1 MNEMYKD
8 MLEILQQRI
17 PIGERQGLILLEKTE
32 GNTDK
37 AEKYFTEERI
47 SIIVNK
53 TGIPSEI
60 AFRHLKE
67 NNFEIKQ
74 TIKTVEKKYFT
85 ATELILKKDN
95 DKEEVL
101 DKIFSAIVKNMTGKE
116 TF

>member
-60 AFRHLKE
+60 VFVISKKIILRLNRPLKP
-67 NNFEIKQ
+67 
-74 TIKTVEKKYFT
+74 
-85 ATELILKKDN
+85 LKKN
-95 DKEEVL
+95 IL
-101 DKIFSAIVKNMTGKE
+101 PQRSLF
-116 TF
+116 